1 MQTLKFLM
9 IPVHQLLWDKCNS
22 SHFTVKV
29 RYPYTHVQQE
39 TELQSK
45 DTFKVIVPPIIFTT
59 WIISSYPVLTSGL
72 EYTKYSLC
80 EA

>member
-9 IPVHQLLWDKCNS
+9 ISGHQVLWDQWNS

-29 RYPYTHVQQE
+29 RYSYTYVQQE

-45 DTFKVIVPPIIFTT
+45 DTLKVTAPATIFTT
-59 WIISSYPVLTSGL
+59 WIVSSYPLLTSGL
-72 EYTKYSLC
+72 QYTKYSLC
-80 EA
+80 ET